1 VFVNSKGSEV
11 YSMNDYISLER
22 LRAMSGKQLEKR
34 WEFALFPFD
43 VAQCGQ
49 CVTQHKYLPGLCSHH
64 DFSEQASRLKV
75 ASRAR
80 PDELRDNL
88 AEIYALRMF
97 YRDLYP
103 STPESPATAEVPKV
117 VEEYENVGN

>member
-1 VFVNSKGSEV
+1 MS
-11 YSMNDYISLER
+11 DYISLAA
-22 LRAMSGKQLEKR
+22 LRAMNNLDLESR
-34 WEFALFPFD
+34 WGLAKFPFD

-64 DFSEQASRLKV
+64 DFSEQASHLKV

-80 PDELRDNL
+80 SGELRANL

-97 YRDLYP
+97 YRDLYL
-103 STPESPATAEVPKV
+103 STPEPPAPGEAPKV
-117 VEEYENVGN
+117 EDEVTAAA